1 MRPAAARGLRFLGL
15 LAVVIGLLVL
25 FRKQPVELPKHR
37 EVPAWSFLERSGRA
51 FGSADLRGRAW
62 IAGFFFTN
70 CFGPCPL
77 MTARLKLLQDR
88 FATVDRLCLV
98 SFTVDPERDTPEVL
112 RAYADKHGARPE
124 RWLFLTGVR
133 EEINRL
139 AFQGMGIGSEGESM
153 HHSTRLVL
161 VDPEGFIRGYYDA
174 KDDEHMER
182 LEKDL
187 RSLLGLLAPS
197 P

>member
-1 MRPAAARGLRFLGL
+1 MRPAAARGLRFVGL
-15 LAVVIGLLVL
+15 LAVVVGLMVV
-25 FRKQPVELPKHR
+25 FRPKPVDLPKHG
-37 EVPAWSFLERSGRA
+37 EVPAWSFTERTGRA
-51 FGSADLRGRAW
+51 FGTSDLRGKIWVAD
-62 IAGFFFTN
+62 FFFTN

-77 MTARLKLLQDR
+77 MTARMKHLQERFAAADR
-88 FATVDRLCLV
+88 FRLV

-112 RAYADKHGARPE
+112 RAYAAKQGAHEE
-124 RWLFLTGVR
+124 RWLFLTGAR

-139 AFQGMGIGSEGESM
+139 AFQGMGIGTEGESM

-161 VDPEGFIRGYYDA
+161 VDPDGFIRGYYDA

-187 RSLLGLLAPS
+187 RSLLGLPAPS